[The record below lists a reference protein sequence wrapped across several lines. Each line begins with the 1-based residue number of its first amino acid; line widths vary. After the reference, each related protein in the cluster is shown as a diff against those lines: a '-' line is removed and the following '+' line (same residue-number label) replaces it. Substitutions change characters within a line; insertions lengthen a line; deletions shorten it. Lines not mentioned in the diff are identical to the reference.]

1 MARLV
6 VGEPYHQILVSKAPV
21 SLVKIRDFYLES
33 VIGSSV
39 SGRVLT
45 VSLDLYVT

>member
-1 MARLV
+1 MEEL
-6 VGEPYHQILVSKAPV
+6 YHQILVSKATV

-33 VIGSSV
+33 FIFSVIGSSV
-39 SGRVLT
+39 SGRVLS